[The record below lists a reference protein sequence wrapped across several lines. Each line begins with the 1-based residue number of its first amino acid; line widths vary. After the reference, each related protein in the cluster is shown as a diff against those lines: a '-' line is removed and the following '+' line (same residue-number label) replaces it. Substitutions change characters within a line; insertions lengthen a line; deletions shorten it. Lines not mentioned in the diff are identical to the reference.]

1 VGEVLHGS
9 LLQLLLEHC
18 DFLNIDISQCSV
30 ATRLMC
36 GGIFKYE
43 LVANLPVSL
52 PVKEFRKSV
61 NIWGSYGQEFSV
73 FFETQCIM
81 FRLKSHYVTT
91 EKDVVSLSY
100 VNKMYFELENQNLI
114 QVSVQIRASADNA
127 HSADAR
133 CCCGAAAAVERRP
146 CSNRSPSPARQV
158 NSSKPAA
165 AARAAG

>member
-1 VGEVLHGS
+1 
-9 LLQLLLEHC
+9 
-18 DFLNIDISQCSV
+18 
-30 ATRLMC
+30 
-36 GGIFKYE
+36 
-43 LVANLPVSL
+43 
-52 PVKEFRKSV
+52 
-61 NIWGSYGQEFSV
+61 
-73 FFETQCIM
+73 M

-114 QVSVQIRASADNA
+114 QVSVQIRTSADNA

-133 CCCGAAAAVERRP
+133 RCCGAAAAVERRP

-165 AARAAG
+165 VARAAGWDRRTDRWTDGRPTVTKKWKTDRQDQMN